1 MIKNKYYYN
10 SLTTR
15 ERAACDELRI
25 AIESLQTE
33 VQFNKILS
41 SEEINHVLYAINYD
55 WPEYYYFYWVEKIEL
70 YSDKM
75 SFILKYQ
82 YPIKD
87 IPRRNKMIQAKIQE
101 SLQKAKEANIQGD
114 FVKSVWI
121 HNHISKL
128 TTYDYGSYEER
139 TSERRQ
145 KEAHTIAGVF
155 CRNTAVCEGIAKA
168 YKLLCDYLGVECILV
183 VGMAGNEPSK
193 VLENQDHAWNM
204 IKINGKYGHV
214 DVTWDM
220 RSSRIS
226 NQYCYDYFGV
236 SDKVFSVNHS
246 WKEYPVCVEHGGL
259 TYFEQTGKLFKNP
272 TELKQYVKNE
282 LSKHPSKLYFQLDNT
297 ASITDKLIEK
307 IKEYIKKQIFQD
319 SVGSKNYQLY
329 MNRELYIFLYII
341 HY

>member
-1 MIKNKYYYN
+1 MIQNKYYYN
-10 SLTTR
+10 GLTTR

-33 VQFNKILS
+33 VQFNKTLS
-41 SEEINHVLYAINYD
+41 SEEIEHVLYAINYD
-55 WPEYYYFYWVEKIEL
+55 WPEYYYFYWVEKIAL

-101 SLQKAKEANIQGD
+101 SLQKAKEANLQGD
-114 FVKSVWI
+114 FAKSVWI

-128 TTYDYGSYEER
+128 TTYDYGSFEER

-204 IKINGKYGHV
+204 IKINEKYGHV

-220 RSSRIS
+220 CSSRIS

-236 SDKVFSVNHS
+236 SDKVFSANHS
-246 WKEYPVCVEHGGL
+246 WTKYPVCVEQGGL
-259 TYFEQTGKLFKNP
+259 T
-272 TELKQYVKNE
+272 
-282 LSKHPSKLYFQLDNT
+282 
-297 ASITDKLIEK
+297 
-307 IKEYIKKQIFQD
+307 
-319 SVGSKNYQLY
+319 
-329 MNRELYIFLYII
+329 
-341 HY
+341 

>member
-101 SLQKAKEANIQGD
+101 SLQKAKEANLQGD
-114 FVKSVWI
+114 FVKSV
-121 HNHISKL
+121 
-128 TTYDYGSYEER
+128 
-139 TSERRQ
+139 
-145 KEAHTIAGVF
+145 
-155 CRNTAVCEGIAKA
+155 
-168 YKLLCDYLGVECILV
+168 
-183 VGMAGNEPSK
+183 
-193 VLENQDHAWNM
+193 
-204 IKINGKYGHV
+204 
-214 DVTWDM
+214 
-220 RSSRIS
+220 
-226 NQYCYDYFGV
+226 
-236 SDKVFSVNHS
+236 
-246 WKEYPVCVEHGGL
+246 
-259 TYFEQTGKLFKNP
+259 
-272 TELKQYVKNE
+272 
-282 LSKHPSKLYFQLDNT
+282 
-297 ASITDKLIEK
+297 
-307 IKEYIKKQIFQD
+307 
-319 SVGSKNYQLY
+319 
-329 MNRELYIFLYII
+329 
-341 HY
+341 